1 MLFWFFQKIRR
12 ATLLKKGRLLDKN
25 RMKNI
30 SKILLSLLF
39 VFTSNMCFSQS
50 LSQSDF
56 IEDLEYIKKTLPSK
70 HTNLFAKIDSL
81 AFIKKIDMIEIKTG
95 SLDYESFSTELFK
108 LTVAIGD
115 EHTFI
120 ERKFTKILP
129 IQFELFKEG
138 IYVKRIDTTNKA
150 MLYSKL
156 FAINNI
162 PVDKIINLFKEV
174 IFSENQSYFNDH
186 LLRYLNNPAFLK
198 GLGIL
203 NSDQKAEFTL
213 IDKNNITKKITLNAI
228 TSNNI
233 MDLQL
238 DKGSTA
244 LRAQEKKGH
253 YWFDFNPSLKTV
265 YVNYNECKEDPG
277 NPFLQFN
284 EELFKTIN
292 QYQPEKLV
300 LDIRENSGGNSGIL
314 WPFITEIKKSYLNKK
329 GKFFVLIGKK
339 TFSSAVMNAVELKKN
354 TNATFIGEASS
365 GNINHYGE
373 VRGFK
378 LPKSK
383 IIIAYSTRYWE
394 NWKGKKGP
402 LRPDVRIKY
411 SIKNYIQ
418 GKDEALIAVNKI

>member
-1 MLFWFFQKIRR
+1 
-12 ATLLKKGRLLDKN
+12 
-25 RMKNI
+25 MKNI
-30 SKILLSLLF
+30 NKILLSFLFLLSIK
-39 VFTSNMCFSQS
+39 VCFSQS
-50 LSQSDF
+50 LSQNDF
-56 IEDLEYIKKTLPSK
+56 IEDLEYIKKTLPIK

-81 AFIKKIDMIEIKTG
+81 AFIKKIDMIEIRTG
-95 SLDYESFSTELFK
+95 TLDYESFSAELFK

-138 IYVKRIDTTNKA
+138 IYVTRIDTTNKA

-156 FAINNI
+156 SAINNI
-162 PVDKIINLFKEV
+162 PVNHIITLFKEV
-174 IFSENQSYFNDH
+174 ILSENQSYFNDH

-203 NSDQKAEFTL
+203 NSDQEAEFTL
-213 IDKNNITKKITLNAI
+213 IDKNNMIKRITLNAI
-228 TSNNI
+228 PGNDITE
-233 MDLQL
+233 LQL
-238 DKGSTA
+238 DNDSTA
-244 LRAQEKKGH
+244 LRAREKKGN
-253 YWFDFNPSLKTV
+253 YWFNFNPDLHTI

-284 EELFKTIN
+284 GELFKTIN

-300 LDIRENSGGNSGIL
+300 LDIRENRGGNSGIL

-354 TNATFIGEASS
+354 TNATFIGEATS

-383 IIIAYSTRYWE
+383 IVMAYSTRYWE

-402 LRPDVRIKY
+402 LQPDVKIKY

>member
-1 MLFWFFQKIRR
+1 
-12 ATLLKKGRLLDKN
+12 
-25 RMKNI
+25 MKNI
-30 SKILLSLLF
+30 SKILSSFLFFLSIN
-39 VFTSNMCFSQS
+39 VCFSQS
-50 LSQSDF
+50 LSQNDF
-56 IEDLEYIKKTLPSK
+56 IEDLEYIKKTLPIK
-70 HTNLFAKIDSL
+70 HINLFAKIDSL
-81 AFIKKIDMIEIKTG
+81 AFLRKIDMIEIKTG
-95 SLDYESFSTELFK
+95 TLDYDSFSAELFK
-108 LTVAIGD
+108 LVVAIGD

-138 IYVKRIDTTNKA
+138 IYVKKIDTTNKA

-156 FAINNI
+156 SAINNI
-162 PVDKIINLFKEV
+162 PVNNIINLFKEV
-174 IFSENQSYFNDH
+174 IWSENQSYFNDR

-203 NSDQKAEFTL
+203 NSDQEAEFTL
-213 IDKNNITKKITLNAI
+213 IDKNNMTKRITLNAVPG
-228 TSNNI
+228 NNI
-233 MDLQL
+233 TDLQL
-238 DKGSTA
+238 YKNSTA
-244 LRAQEKKGH
+244 LHTQEQKGN
-253 YWFDFNPSLKTV
+253 YWFNYNPALKTI
-265 YVNYNECKEDPG
+265 YVNYNDCKEDPG

-284 EELFKTIN
+284 DELFKTIN

-329 GKFFVLIGKK
+329 GKLFVLIGKK

-354 TNATFIGEASS
+354 TNATLIGEATS

-383 IIIAYSTRYWE
+383 IGIAYSTRYWE

-402 LRPDVRIKY
+402 LRPDVKIQY

-418 GKDEALIAVNKI
+418 GKDEALIVVNKI